1 MYHPRVYEITLDR
14 YLGFNEQEVI
24 FYQYDTESAKLSFTF
39 LENGVPFD
47 IPYTR
52 LVLVIRK
59 PDQKEVYQT
68 IETFS
73 GNTAEII
80 LHNQALT
87 VAGTLKCQIK
97 MYQESKLESTW
108 TFEVKVKPSI
118 GNEDAIESTDEYQVL
133 QQLFLDVDSKKG
145 EMEQAI
151 TENINQ
157 NNNATQQSID
167 EMKAATDEAIR
178 SIDESAVGILN
189 QQVLVSN
196 YQTFTAIGSMS
207 RVGENKVA
215 TPSHLMET
223 LELGDEDYEQ
233 LELLETPA
241 TLEEP
246 MEEEIENHPMTLEEP
261 MIVDNDVV
269 PTESG
274 FAKSAILKGHTLV
287 NILNGTKK
295 GSVERQFFD
304 YLIDVPF
311 KVNQVY
317 TAIFTVSSNS
327 SKIHCGLLKG
337 MADGSNIDWNGG
349 NKTCLNGYNKILLT
363 PTDSQSYALRIRSF
377 EEGIE
382 QFDISNVMVIEGD
395 YTNVDIPYF
404 EGMQSV
410 KMPVLTTTGKNLLNI
425 NNCLKYKVDNFEI
438 EHSGQGSYTFK
449 NLYSGAWQST
459 IVDKL
464 KLKANTSYTLS
475 YEYEIIES
483 TGSLVNGVCISLRAN
498 GINIS
503 GDALSGKSLTFTT
516 DKEYSEV
523 NVHAF
528 TTDSAGGMN
537 KIRFFNVQIEE
548 NSVATSFE
556 SYKSNILST
565 PSDLVLR
572 KIGDVQDTLD
582 VNTGE
587 VVQHIGEVVLDGSND
602 EEWTLFQRNDY
613 DTFTTRQWRYTLPQ
627 WGVQSAYPGEEKKS
641 ICDKLPFGPLIP
653 DESED
658 YEHYR
663 TNGSKPSAYVYIWLN
678 QSKASTVSELKAYL
692 QQNPIKIQ
700 YQLFTPIIKTVD
712 LNNKPFF
719 FKEGH
724 ILLSSEE
731 GTLLP
736 TLEYTVPTNL
746 KGQADNNAES
756 ILSLEREKLDIK
768 LVDMKATPNSVVKRD
783 QDGNIRTANKLQMK
797 QADQEIPIELIANSH
812 LKVGNRN
819 VWDDGNLV
827 IETGTF
833 TPSLG
838 CTQGGFPT
846 MNAQSTGAY
855 YRIGE
860 MVYVYGRVLADKAN
874 VGESNESK
882 GELYLRGLPF
892 QVHNASGHLH
902 QLLNIANVQN
912 INFGSHQQLTLHL
925 TNGDATAKLRW
936 IDNQTTGW
944 PVVQMS
950 DFGTNNF
957 GFAFSGF
964 YRIR

>member
-1 MYHPRVYEITLDR
+1 MMYHPRVYEITLDR
-14 YLGFNEQEVI
+14 YLGVNEQEVI
-24 FYQYDTESAKLSFTF
+24 FHQYDTESATLSFMF

-59 PDQKEVYQT
+59 PDQKEVYQN

-167 EMKAATDEAIR
+167 EMKSATDEAIR

-223 LELGDEDYEQ
+223 LELGDDDYDQ
-233 LELLETPA
+233 RELLETPA

-274 FAKSAILKGHTLV
+274 FAKSAILKGVTGYKDV
-287 NILNGTKK
+287 DTGEILET
-295 GSVERQFFD
+295 
-304 YLIDVPF
+304 
-311 KVNQVY
+311 
-317 TAIFTVSSNS
+317 
-327 SKIHCGLLKG
+327 
-337 MADGSNIDWNGG
+337 
-349 NKTCLNGYNKILLT
+349 
-363 PTDSQSYALRIRSF
+363 F
-377 EEGIE
+377 EEGRNLE
-382 QFDISNVMVIEGD
+382 LV
-395 YTNVDIPYF
+395 
-404 EGMQSV
+404 SV
-410 KMPVLTTTGKNLLNI
+410 KMPVLTTVGKNLLPCKTIYNNI
-425 NNCLKYKVDNFEI
+425 SLMGLTINTENDRVRVSGIATDEYNIEFFNTNVTSNDEYIKVKPNTKYI
-438 EHSGQGSYTFK
+438 LSATLHSGSI
-449 NLYSGAWQST
+449 S
-459 IVDKL
+459 DKL
-464 KLKANTSYTLS
+464 NLACKSIADDGTIRWL
-475 YEYEIIES
+475 
-483 TGSLVNGVCISLRAN
+483 GS
-498 GINIS
+498 
-503 GDALSGKSLTFTT
+503 TFTT
-516 DKEYSEV
+516 NSNESKV
-523 NVHAF
+523 NRIRIVVPLGFAF
-528 TTDSAGGMN
+528 NDAVISL
-537 KIRFFNVQIEE
+537 QLEE
-548 NSVATSFE
+548 STVATTYE
-556 SYKSNILST
+556 PYKSNTLST

-572 KIGDVQDTLD
+572 GIGDVKDTLD

-587 VVQHIGEVVLDGSND
+587 VVQRIGEVIFDGS
-602 EEWTLFQRNDY
+602 EAWTIGKTSVNTVCFQVGLSSLNINVLKNNFITNY
-613 DTFTTRQWRYTLPQ
+613 LIKNVGL
-627 WGVQSAYPGEEKKS
+627 WGSDVECAT
-641 ICDKLPFGPLIP
+641 I
-653 DESED
+653 
-658 YEHYR
+658 
-663 TNGSKPSAYVYIWLN
+663 NGSFTHFQIRLN
-678 QSKASTVSELKAYL
+678 KTKASTVDEVKQYL
-692 QQNPIKIQ
+692 NQNP
-700 YQLFTPIIKTVD
+700 LTVHLELASPIIKTVD

-746 KGQADNNAES
+746 KGQADNSAES

-783 QDGNIRTANKLQMK
+783 QDGNVRTANKLQMK

-819 VWDDGNLV
+819 VWDDGNLM
-827 IETGTF
+827 IERGTF

-838 CTQGGFPT
+838 CTQGTFPT
-846 MNAQSTGAY
+846 MNAQSTGSY

-860 MVYVYGRVLADKAN
+860 MVYVSGRVLANKAN
-874 VGESNESK
+874 VGQSSESK

-892 QVHNASGHLH
+892 QVYNASGHFHQFLH
-902 QLLNIANVQN
+902 IANVQM